1 MNLNFDINLAINYK
15 SGSQIARILT
25 ENWVLRNSY
34 CPRCGNIQ
42 LNEFENNRPAA
53 DFFCENCNEEFELK
67 SKNGKLSNKITDGAY
82 GTMIE
87 RIRILKGGF

>member
-34 CPRCGNIQ
+34 CPSCGNIQ

-53 DFFCENCNEEFELK
+53 DFFCK
-67 SKNGKLSNKITDGAY
+67 IVMKNLNLRAKMGNFLIKLQMVHTA
-82 GTMIE
+82 
-87 RIRILKGGF
+87 L